1 MSPQQTKEDQYLYR
15 LDQIRLD
22 LIKLD
27 QIRLYKNR
35 IDFTGLDHKE
45 LLHALYVAKKL
56 NEPDGPTNQPPFAL
70 QELHCTGAQILIII
84 TITG

>member
-1 MSPQQTKEDQYLYR
+1 MSQKQTKEDQYLYR

-56 NEPDGPTNQPPFAL
+56 NEPDGPTNQL
-70 QELHCTGAQILIII
+70 LHYKNSAGAQILIII
-84 TITG
+84 TVTG

>member
-1 MSPQQTKEDQYLYR
+1 MSQKQTKEDQDQYT

-22 LIKLD
+22 LNKLD
-27 QIRLYKNR
+27 QIRLDKNR
-35 IDFTGLDHKE
+35 NDFTRLDHKE

-56 NEPDGPTNQPPFAL
+56 NESDGPTNQL
-70 QELHCTGAQILIII
+70 LHYKNSAGAQILIII

>member
-1 MSPQQTKEDQYLYR
+1 MSQKQTKEDQYLYR

-45 LLHALYVAKKL
+45 LLHALYVAKIL
-56 NEPDGPTNQPPFAL
+56 NQTD
-70 QELHCTGAQILIII
+70 
-84 TITG
+84 